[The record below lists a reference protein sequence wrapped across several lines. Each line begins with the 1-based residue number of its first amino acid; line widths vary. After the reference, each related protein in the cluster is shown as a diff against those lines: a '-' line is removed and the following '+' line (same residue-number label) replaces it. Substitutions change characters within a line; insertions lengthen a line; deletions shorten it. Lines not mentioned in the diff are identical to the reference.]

1 MLKQRERRPLAAFPT
16 PRLSSALPRT
26 TWTCGFG
33 LLCSIPDFCVL
44 SFNIAASPLSTNSM
58 IRFCSVHCLLS
69 AMEKGQGFPMS
80 CEVSYLGNTAWPIF
94 VPLMF
99 NLGFHFC
106 TCVRDRW
113 CPWLRSQM
121 PEWIEICAMFFKRN
135 CVCVCA
141 RAHARMLSVWP
152 STYVEIR
159 G

>member
-1 MLKQRERRPLAAFPT
+1 MRHLWRSCVKEEMNDWLGWEWPSALDSIDTSKTSIKACSWEMLKQRERRPLAAFPT

-58 IRFCSVHCLLS
+58 IQFCSVHCLSS

-94 VPLMF
+94 VPWMF

-106 TCVRDRW
+106 TCVKDRW
-113 CPWLRSQM
+113 CP
-121 PEWIEICAMFFKRN
+121 
-135 CVCVCA
+135 
-141 RAHARMLSVWP
+141 
-152 STYVEIR
+152 
-159 G
+159 